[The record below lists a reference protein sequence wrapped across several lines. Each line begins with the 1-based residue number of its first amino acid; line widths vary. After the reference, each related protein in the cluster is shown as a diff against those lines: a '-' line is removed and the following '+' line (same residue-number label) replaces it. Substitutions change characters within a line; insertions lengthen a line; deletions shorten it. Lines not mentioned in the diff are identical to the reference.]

1 MNIEN
6 LKAKK
11 QWVNWVYKG
20 DTKIPLSSQN
30 QPTGTNKEYQKT
42 WATFEE
48 VKANTK
54 ANGIGLILTNGICGI
69 DIDKRDLN
77 DNITQDIFELMDT
90 YTEYSPS
97 GNGFHLLFTVDMNKI
112 PDDLK
117 SKYYLK
123 NPHNKIECYISDLT
137 NRYFTFTENVII
149 DKPINERTEQL
160 LIFLEKYMKR
170 KNTTIETDSSEDLES
185 SCNSIIDIISKT
197 EQAKKFNS
205 LYFNGDT
212 SKYNDDESSADMALC
227 SILAFYCGED
237 FDLIDKLFCKSKLY
251 RTKWDRQDYKFNT
264 ITKAIEFCNGNF
276 YRNGINFRLLEK
288 LKKLSP
294 EKRYAHNDIGMSEL
308 FTDMYKS
315 QIRYNVSAKQ
325 WYFFNSK
332 MWVEDT
338 GSMITLQKMKELS
351 KTLIVYGSS
360 ITDDTIRADF
370 VKYINKLGSLK
381 SREIIVRDSRDKMFI
396 NQTDFDKNKD
406 LFNCQNGTLNL
417 KTLEFTQHNPNDL
430 LSKISNVV
438 YDPKSQCPTFKNFI
452 NEVME
457 DNQNKIDFLQTIFG
471 YSLTCDNSQETCFI
485 LYGPSSRNGK
495 STLIDT
501 ISYMLGDY
509 ATTTMPE
516 TLSIKKWKD
525 SSKATSDIAR
535 LDGCRLL
542 NIAEPPQQMIIDSA
556 LLKTLSGKDKITARP
571 LYREPFEFYPY
582 FKLFINTN
590 YLPIIDD
597 NTIFASNRVNVITFN
612 RHFTLKER
620 KTHLKDDLKKQDEI
634 SGIFNWCLE
643 GLKRYTEMGL
653 NIPNEVIQDTKVY
666 ELSNDKLNHFIMQEM
681 IESDENVTLADVYYR
696 YCQWCR
702 KNNFP
707 RLSKAEIKN
716 KFKDRNLFAEQAT
729 VGKITRQNVII
740 GYTLRIE

>member
-1 MNIEN
+1 MKIDE
-6 LKAKK
+6 LKAQK
-11 QWVNWVYKG
+11 QWVNWNYKG
-20 DTKIPLSSQN
+20 NTKIPLSSHN
-30 QPTGTNKEYQKT
+30 TKTGTNKEYQNT
-42 WATFEE
+42 WTTFEE

-54 ANGIGLILTNGICGI
+54 TNGIGLILTNGICGI

-77 DNITQDIFELMDT
+77 DTITQDIFELMDT

-149 DKPINERTEQL
+149 NKPINERTEQL

-170 KNTTIETDSSEDLES
+170 KSTTIGTDSSEDLES

-197 EQAKKFNS
+197 EQAEKFNS
-205 LYFNGDT
+205 LYFKGDT
-212 SKYNDDESSADMALC
+212 SLYNDDESSADMALC

-276 YRNGINFRLLEK
+276 YRNGINFRLLDK

-294 EKRYAHNDIGMSEL
+294 EKRYSLNDIGMSEL
-308 FTDMYKS
+308 FTDIYKS

-325 WYFFNSK
+325 WYFFNGK
-332 MWVEDT
+332 VWIEDT
-338 GSMITLQKMKELS
+338 GSMVTLQKMKELS

-360 ITDDTIRADF
+360 IIDENIRKGF
-370 VKYINKLGSLK
+370 VGFVNKLGSLK

-417 KTLEFTQHNPNDL
+417 KTIEFTQHNPNDL

-620 KTHLKDDLKKQDEI
+620 NPHLKDDLKKQDEI

-643 GLKRYTEMGL
+643 GLKKYTEVGL

-702 KNNFP
+702 KNNLP